1 MRHQPLSRYAA
12 QAVGKGN
19 RYSVEEYQAHISRR
33 LSQDTVLYTAA
44 SWKRWV
50 EEVRARIG
58 Q

>member
-1 MRHQPLSRYAA
+1 MRHQPLSKYAS
-12 QAVGKGN
+12 QAIGAGKLH
-19 RYSVEEYQAHISRR
+19 SVEEYQAHISRR

-44 SWKRWV
+44 SWKKWV